1 MYDNTYE
8 FKGIRPATEEESLF
22 EKEMIY
28 KMFKELNA
36 FFTSLIE
43 ARYQFSYNSHYGVEY
58 ISHFSINFGSRDIG
72 NLEYYYDD
80 WYGKIVLKDYKKHTA
95 YQFTTEEEAIKN
107 FKKVYFPILEAED
120 IISKNG
126 DKRCEVLEES

>member
-1 MYDNTYE
+1 MYDNYE
-8 FKGIRPATEEESLF
+8 VKCMKDMSEEESLF

-28 KMFKELNA
+28 KMCKELNA

-43 ARYQFSYNSHYGVEY
+43 ARYQFSYHLNYGSDFH
-58 ISHFSINFGSRDIG
+58 SHFTINVGSRDIG
-72 NLEYYYDD
+72 GLEYFYDD
-80 WYGKIVLKDYKKHTA
+80 WYGKLVLKDYKKHTA
-95 YQFTTEEEAIKN
+95 YQFATEEEAIKN

-126 DKRCEVLEES
+126 DKRCDVMEES

>member
-1 MYDNTYE
+1 MYDNIYE
-8 FKGIRPATEEESLF
+8 VKGIRPATEEESLF

-28 KMFKELNA
+28 KMCKELNA

-43 ARYQFSYNSHYGVEY
+43 ARYQFSYHVNYACDFNSH
-58 ISHFSINFGSRDIG
+58 FTINFGSRDIG

-120 IISKNG
+120 IIAKNG